1 MQKLNNFQLNFG
13 PQHPAAHGV
22 LRLILT
28 LNNEKILKREPHIS
42 LLHRGTEKLIEY
54 KNRLQSI
61 RYFDRL
67 DYVSMLSQ
75 EHSFILFLEKIMNIQ
90 LNQSL
95 SLLRIILLELT
106 RILNHLMAITTHA
119 LDVGAISPFL
129 WGFEEREKIMELF
142 EQCSGARMHMN
153 FFRIGGI
160 SKPLP
165 VNFLDNVFRFRIT
178 FTSRIDEIQ
187 MLLTNNSIW
196 KSRLQNV
203 GVISLQKV
211 MQYSCSGVLTR
222 SIGIPIDMRLQFP
235 YEAYPNFTPF
245 ITKNG
250 DCFDRYLIR
259 INEMQQSLYFINYRL
274 ENINLQDINNHFK
287 FSLTTMAEVIQH
299 FKYFRVHNLSLK
311 KHEYYVRTESPKGEF
326 GVLRLLNRSN
336 FLFRCKIR
344 SPDYFHLQVLPEL
357 LNFSFL
363 RDLVTIIG
371 SQDIV
376 FGSIDR

>member
-1 MQKLNNFQLNFG
+1 MKNFTNFQLNFG

-28 LNNEKILKREPHIS
+28 LNNEKIIKREPHIG

-54 KNRLQSI
+54 KSRLQSI

-75 EHSFILFLEKIMNIQ
+75 EHSFILFLEKVVNVK
-90 LNQSL
+90 LNRNL
-95 SLLRIILLELT
+95 SLIRILLLELT

-165 VNFLDNVFRFRIT
+165 MNFLENVSKFRVQFS
-178 FTSRIDEIQ
+178 SRIDEIQ
-187 MLLTNNSIW
+187 TLLTNNSIW

-203 GVISLQKV
+203 GLVSLNTVLK
-211 MQYSCSGVLTR
+211 YSCSGVLAR
-222 SIGIPIDMRLQFP
+222 SVGIPIDLRLNFP
-235 YEAYPNFTPF
+235 YEAYPAFTPF

-250 DCFDRYLIR
+250 DCYDRYLIR
-259 INEMQQSLYFINYRL
+259 INEMYQSLYFINYRL
-274 ENINLQDINNHFK
+274 SNINVHEIATHFK
-287 FSLTTMAEVIQH
+287 FQLTTMAEVIQH

-326 GVLRLLNRSN
+326 GVLRLFNMSN

-357 LNFSFL
+357 LHVAFL

>member
-28 LNNEKILKREPHIS
+28 LNNEKILKREPHIG

-160 SKPLP
+160 SKPIP

-211 MQYSCSGVLTR
+211 MEYSCSGVLTR

-357 LNFSFL
+357 LKFSFL